1 MLNKIPPLPN
11 GLLPK
16 LVYYPSV
23 QYDSPSS
30 YSGSSS
36 ANQQGANVV
45 IMAETDEI
53 VLFAYWDQVSPHI
66 NRYET
71 HLKVMPSDYYED

>member
-16 LVYYPSV
+16 LVFYPSET
-23 QYDSPSS
+23 
-30 YSGSSS
+30 YSDMPRS
-36 ANQQGANVV
+36 GAAKPLSEIC

-53 VLFAYWDQVSPHI
+53 VLFAYWDQVSEQI
-66 NRYET
+66 NRYQT
-71 HLKVMPSDYYED
+71 HLKIKPSDYED